1 MSDRDAAI
9 GQNLI
14 RLRGEKSQQDVADAM
29 RAAGYKWSQATV
41 WAVEK
46 GERPLRL
53 AEAESLAEVLGT
65 RIDNF
70 TRTES
75 FVKLE
80 IARSRVY
87 EAFERLKAD
96 MNDFY
101 DRQFFLALVAEDVEI
116 SETMR
121 DFIED
126 WLRMTPEHIGSL
138 VRSAREGEAAAERI
152 QHAAALGFES
162 VAELDASGQ
171 GSLEHARTDENNPFM
186 KIFWEAYSGEHSE
199 EG

>member
-1 MSDRDAAI
+1 MSDRDVAI

-46 GERPLRL
+46 GDRPLRL

-75 FVKLE
+75 FVRLE
-80 IARSRVY
+80 IARSHMY
-87 EAFERLKAD
+87 ESFERLKAD
-96 MNDFY
+96 INDFY
-101 DRQFFLALVAEDVEI
+101 DRQFFLAVVAEGVDI

-121 DFIED
+121 DMIED
-126 WLRMTPEHIGSL
+126 WLRMTPEQIAAT
-138 VRSAREGEAAAERI
+138 VRTARDGEAAAERM

-162 VAELDASGQ
+162 VADLDSSGRDTSET
-171 GSLEHARTDENNPFM
+171 GRTDENNPFM
-186 KIFWEAYSGEHSE
+186 KLFWEAYSGEHQE
-199 EG
+199 EA